1 MRSYSKIRFLIVF
14 LVFFV
19 LQGCKQDSTTSFIDN
34 IGSSIVQSL
43 REIKNYNYDEFF
55 AKIKTAYKTNQ
66 RKRYPI
72 SQKIV
77 INTSRDGQIYAYNG
91 VIKECELFSCK
102 IKYSFLDRDTVA
114 PENTIAKLEMELP
127 LNNAKQFDEAISK
140 YGKIVKNEVLLDDNI
155 VKDLDYYNAELMSLN
170 LLKIELETI
179 LLQKN
184 IYNSKEIERFER
196 NLYQVNNQ
204 ILYTQND
211 IKYLDEIKDK
221 QKIDILIHREYH
233 STSNKVK
240 VKIQNS
246 IKFITE
252 YLHIFIIFAGVVA
265 LYKLFKY
272 LLIIGKN
279 FYKTLKNKTK
289 VRKNVKQEHNK
300 EPQLPTN

>member
-1 MRSYSKIRFLIVF
+1 M
-14 LVFFV
+14 
-19 LQGCKQDSTTSFIDN
+19 
-34 IGSSIVQSL
+34 
-43 REIKNYNYDEFF
+43 
-55 AKIKTAYKTNQ
+55 
-66 RKRYPI
+66 
-72 SQKIV
+72 
-77 INTSRDGQIYAYNG
+77 
-91 VIKECELFSCK
+91 
-102 IKYSFLDRDTVA
+102 DRDTVA

-140 YGKIVKNEVLLDDNI
+140 YGKIVKNEVILDDNI